1 MAELAAIQAQL
12 QQILEENRVLLE
24 QQQRQQEQTALLT
37 RLAESRTELARN
49 TKREEPRKLLVDTKG
64 IGKPE
69 RFNNEEHTFRKW
81 VRSVTNL
88 VVSIFGKEFEK
99 VLDWCLDQDGPDD
112 ITVDEVE
119 AAHGEPDG
127 VSGLPDIG
135 DQLFRLLSSLTHGET
150 EDLVIGC
157 SNGFEAWRRIHR
169 RWDPGRET
177 YSEPR
182 TCETVGKCEGRNR
195 QLEDLFRRY
204 ENRKNEAGERERLSE
219 DIKATSLE
227 LLAPSDIERH
237 LLLNKGRLTTYAMMK
252 SENDLVIESSLGSK
266 APISR
271 PGAASSSDSGPAPMD
286 VDSLIN
292 SLVKGKGS
300 GGKGKSKGKGKDK
313 GSGGKGSTSK
323 DIVCFNCGKAGHK
336 AAECWSKKKD
346 GSNKGSSKGSKG
358 GGKKGKSKGK
368 HKGANSLEE
377 EEEQPEGELD
387 VGMFELGALTA
398 GEDLQAMEWVR
409 FNLDTGAAQT
419 AIPSDW
425 ADKVP
430 VKEGT
435 EVMFKTAS
443 GELVRGT
450 GTGVFKGTGEFGHC
464 CSVTGPLAPAHKPLV
479 SAYKCSKHGR
489 VAVLDEHGGNLIPQ
503 DSKVSGKMLELIEKE
518 KNKHHAKAW
527 IPVYQEKGVYNFYL
541 KAKAP
546 TQGFGRQPTVV

>member
-1 MAELAAIQAQL
+1 M
-12 QQILEENRVLLE
+12 
-24 QQQRQQEQTALLT
+24 
-37 RLAESRTELARN
+37 
-49 TKREEPRKLLVDTKG
+49 VDTKG

-69 RFNNEEHTFRKW
+69 RFNNEEHTFRKR

-88 VVSIFGKEFEK
+88 VVSIFGKEFGK
-99 VLDWCLDQDGPDD
+99 VLDWCLDQDGSDD

-169 RWDPGRET
+169 RRDPLTAGRKRNILRAILKPERVKR
-177 YSEPR
+177 SENVR
-182 TCETVGKCEGRNR
+182 AAIE
-195 QLEDLFRRY
+195 QLEDLVRRY

-227 LLAPSDIERH
+227 LLVPSDIERH
-237 LLLNKGRLTTYAMMK
+237 LLLNKGRLTTYAQMK
-252 SENDLVIESSLGSK
+252 SEIDLVIESSLGSK

-286 VDSLIN
+286 VDSLTKVIN

-313 GSGGKGSTSK
+313 GSGGKGSASK
-323 DIVCFNCGKAGHK
+323 DTVCA
-336 AAECWSKKKD
+336 WSKKKE
-346 GSNKGSSKGSKG
+346 GSNKGSSKGSKR

-377 EEEQPEGELD
+377 DTGEGANEEEQPEGELD

-409 FNLDTGAAQT
+409 FNLDTSAAET

-435 EVMFKTAS
+435 EIVFKTVS
-443 GELVRGT
+443 GELVRWDRYGC
-450 GTGVFKGTGEFGHC
+450 VQRKW
-464 CSVTGPLAPAHKPLV
+464 
-479 SAYKCSKHGR
+479 R
-489 VAVLDEHGGNLIPQ
+489 VWALL
-503 DSKVSGKMLELIEKE
+503 
-518 KNKHHAKAW
+518 
-527 IPVYQEKGVYNFYL
+527 
-541 KAKAP
+541 
-546 TQGFGRQPTVV
+546 

>member
-1 MAELAAIQAQL
+1 M
-12 QQILEENRVLLE
+12 
-24 QQQRQQEQTALLT
+24 
-37 RLAESRTELARN
+37 
-49 TKREEPRKLLVDTKG
+49 
-64 IGKPE
+64 
-69 RFNNEEHTFRKW
+69 
-81 VRSVTNL
+81 
-88 VVSIFGKEFEK
+88 
-99 VLDWCLDQDGPDD
+99 
-112 ITVDEVE
+112 
-119 AAHGEPDG
+119 
-127 VSGLPDIG
+127 
-135 DQLFRLLSSLTHGET
+135 
-150 EDLVIGC
+150 
-157 SNGFEAWRRIHR
+157 
-169 RWDPGRET
+169 
-177 YSEPR
+177 
-182 TCETVGKCEGRNR
+182 
-195 QLEDLFRRY
+195 
-204 ENRKNEAGERERLSE
+204 
-219 DIKATSLE
+219 
-227 LLAPSDIERH
+227 PSDIERH
-237 LLLNKGRLTTYAMMK
+237 LLLNKGRLTTYAQMK
-252 SENDLVIESSLGSK
+252 SEIDLVIESSLGSK

-286 VDSLIN
+286 VDSLTKVIN

-336 AAECWSKKKD
+336 AAECWSKKED

-377 EEEQPEGELD
+377 DTGEGAHEEEQPEGELD

-425 ADKVP
+425 AGKVP

-464 CSVTGPLAPAHKPLV
+464 CSVTGPLAPVHKPLV
-479 SAYKCSKHGR
+479 SAYKCLKHGR

-503 DSKVSGKMLELIEKE
+503 DSKVSGKILELIEEQAPCEGMDSGVPGEGCLQLLPEGEGTYSGFWAAAHSGVSPAQAMAAPDEEMRTWEHLRADLRVFLRE
-518 KNKHHAKAW
+518 KRRVRRLRRLRWCTSEPNK
-527 IPVYQEKGVYNFYL
+527 G
-541 KAKAP
+541 
-546 TQGFGRQPTVV
+546 GGGRA